1 MCAPVA
7 SSIALEMLNAV
18 PSLRARA
25 RCLCQNQADA
35 QDLVQETLA
44 RALSHV
50 DQFEPGTNLRAW
62 LHQILFHLFVS
73 RRRRSMRE
81 RAGLAR
87 LVLENDLHD
96 TDGGVLSH
104 RATLSP
110 RLESALEQLPPKIGD
125 VIRMV
130 DIEDFSYR
138 EVAEQMS
145 IPLGTVMSRLFRG
158 RRRLAEAVADDMLPA
173 PAQAA

>member
-1 MCAPVA
+1 MCAPV
-7 SSIALEMLNAV
+7 SSPFALEMLNSI
-18 PSLRARA
+18 PSLSARA

-50 DQFEPGTNLRAW
+50 SQFELGTNLRAW

-73 RRRRSMRE
+73 RRRRMIRE
-81 RAGLAR
+81 RTGLAR
-87 LVLENDLHD
+87 FAAESQSSEH
-96 TDGGVLSH
+96 GGDSISH
-104 RATLSP
+104 QLTLSP
-110 RLESALEQLPPKIGD
+110 QLESALHELPQKIGD
-125 VIRMV
+125 VIRKV
-130 DIEDFSYR
+130 DIEELSYR

-145 IPLGTVMSRLFRG
+145 IPIGTVMSRLFRG
-158 RRRLAEAVADDMLPA
+158 RRRLAEAVADEMQQA

>member
-7 SSIALEMLNAV
+7 SSIELEMLNAV

-25 RCLCQNQADA
+25 RSLCQSQADA

-44 RALSHV
+44 RALSHI
-50 DQFEPGTNLRAW
+50 DQFALGTNMRAW

-73 RRRRSMRE
+73 RRRRSIRE
-81 RAGLAR
+81 RVGLAR
-87 LVLENDLHD
+87 LVHENDFHD
-96 TDGGVLSH
+96 VNGGAASD
-104 RATLSP
+104 RASLSP

-130 DIEDFSYR
+130 DIEEFSYR

-145 IPLGTVMSRLFRG
+145 IPIGTVMSRLFRG

-173 PAQAA
+173 PAEAA